1 MSKIWKIKPREHRG
15 LIDQLLEN
23 RGVDSKDK
31 EDVENFLRPDYS
43 KVHDPFLFEQMA
55 IATERVWRAIED
67 KEKIYIYS
75 DYDADAI
82 TASAVVY
89 RGLNALGVTPGI
101 YIPDRFSEGYGLN
114 LAAFEKIKA
123 DGATVVITVD
133 CGTNSVE
140 EAKFCKE
147 NGIDL
152 IITDHHEVTA
162 ELPDAY
168 ALINPK
174 RPGEKYPYHE
184 LTGVGVAYK
193 FIAALYSD
201 RTHHQ
206 LPEGYE
212 KWLLDLVAIGTVA
225 DCHSLLGENRIL
237 VSYGIQVLRKT
248 KWPGLR
254 TLLQLAGVESK
265 DIVARTLGFVLA
277 PRINAA
283 GRLEH
288 ASGAF
293 DLLVADDIAQSSVLA
308 SALDAVN
315 KRRQLLT
322 ETVMSEAKAQI
333 ELISDKK
340 ILLVAGTDWPKG
352 VVGLV
357 AGKLA
362 EEYQRPVL
370 AMNKED
376 EFCTGSARSTPDF
389 NIVDALIYSKDYLVK
404 FGGHA
409 AAAGFTLRTEH
420 LDKFYD
426 QLLKFQELQNSE
438 LNDSDKDKIQ
448 EKFIEAEAEVF
459 PEELTLQVT
468 KDIESLEPFGQDNN
482 RPKLVIRN
490 VLLEKMNA
498 VGKDKQHIQL
508 SINAGGK
515 TIKGIA
521 FSASRMFQPF
531 KLGDRVDLFFETMV
545 DSWQDMESLKIRV
558 VDIKPTLSS

>member
-1 MSKIWKIKPREHRG
+1 
-15 LIDQLLEN
+15 LEN
-23 RGVDSKDK
+23 RGIDSKNK
-31 EDVENFLRPDYS
+31 EDIESFLHPDYS
-43 KVHDPFLFEQMA
+43 KVYDPFLFEQMS

-67 KEKIYIYS
+67 KENIYIYS

-89 RGLNALGVTPGI
+89 RGLSALGVTPGI

-201 RTHHQ
+201 RAHNQ
-206 LPEGYE
+206 LSEGYE

-248 KWPGLR
+248 RWPGLR

-293 DLLVADDIAQSSVLA
+293 DLLIADDIAQSSVLA

-315 KRRQLLT
+315 KKRQLLT

-333 ELISDKK
+333 ELISDRK

-370 AMNKED
+370 VMDKGD

-409 AAAGFTLRTEH
+409 AAAGFTLRTEY

-426 QLLKFQELQNSE
+426 QLLKFQELQKSE
-438 LNDSDKDKIQ
+438 LDDSNKEESQ
-448 EKFIEAEAEVF
+448 EKFFEAEAEVF
-459 PEELTLQVT
+459 PEELTLQVA

-482 RPKLVIRN
+482 RPRLVIRN
-490 VLLEKMNA
+490 VLLEKINA

-515 TIKGIA
+515 SIKGIA
-521 FSASRMFQPF
+521 FSAIRMFQPF
-531 KLGDRVDLFFETMV
+531 KLGDQVDLFFETMV
-545 DSWQDMESLKIRV
+545 DSWQDMESLKVRV
-558 VDIKPTLSS
+558 IDIKPALSS